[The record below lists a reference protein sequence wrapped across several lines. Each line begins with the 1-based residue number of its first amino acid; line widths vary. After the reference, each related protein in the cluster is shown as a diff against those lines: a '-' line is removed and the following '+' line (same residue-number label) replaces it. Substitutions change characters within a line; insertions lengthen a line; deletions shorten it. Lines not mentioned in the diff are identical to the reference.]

1 MEEKSTEAG
10 RLHYTI
16 SVDGSALKFVCDLQ
30 RQICDYENEIS
41 MLLHAVINP
50 DFKYIPIPE
59 NTDIK
64 LIQGEVIK
72 MRKEIISLKEQ
83 LTNTKSN

>member
-1 MEEKSTEAG
+1 MEEKSTEVG
-10 RLHYTI
+10 KLHYTI
-16 SVDGSALKFVCDLQ
+16 SVDESALQFVCDLQ

-41 MLLHAVINP
+41 MLLHAVVNP
-50 DFKYIPIPE
+50 DFKYIPKPD
-59 NTDIK
+59 NKDISF
-64 LIQGEVIK
+64 IQEAVIK